1 MHTDKPTL
9 TRATSFATK
18 ATAQTLFYCLASFA
32 GTLARCATRTAAC
45 PPPPGKGTGRHRR
58 QQQVQH
64 RTISPCITPT
74 PHKSRQT
81 IGQASRASQA
91 SAELALRRITST
103 HVQGT
108 VDGGGG
114 TRQDAKQLSTDV
126 AITRSLSLVLS
137 LSQSLDGQR
146 SSPRRHIECL
156 KAVHTAL
163 RVLRKSQ
170 ETRRTQSTCSPSS
183 APLRLCAAVQGSVQT
198 VFDGVLHHKRDGPC
212 YSKNKKKRGRGGLE
226 GGRLSVS
233 AEQHME
239 VLAALCRQLTERA
252 VFSAGPASLLVSF
265 LVIAPVLDK
274 GTSFR
279 AGPRRCRGGRG

>member
-18 ATAQTLFYCLASFA
+18 ASAQTLSYCLASFA
-32 GTLARCATRTAAC
+32 GTLARCASRTAAC
-45 PPPPGKGTGRHRR
+45 PPPLGKGTGRHRR

-91 SAELALRRITST
+91 SAELALRRIAST

-108 VDGGGG
+108 VDGGRG
-114 TRQDAKQLSTDV
+114 TKQDAEQLSTDV

-146 SSPRRHIECL
+146 SPPRQHIERL

-163 RVLRKSQ
+163 TVLKENQ
-170 ETRRTQSTCSPSS
+170 ETRRTQSTCLPCSASPH
-183 APLRLCAAVQGSVQT
+183 PCAMARG
-198 VFDGVLHHKRDGPC
+198 FPC
-212 YSKNKKKRGRGGLE
+212 
-226 GGRLSVS
+226 RLS
-233 AEQHME
+233 
-239 VLAALCRQLTERA
+239 AAYY
-252 VFSAGPASLLVSF
+252 
-265 LVIAPVLDK
+265 IA
-274 GTSFR
+274 
-279 AGPRRCRGGRG
+279 

>member
-18 ATAQTLFYCLASFA
+18 ASAQTLSYCLASFA

-91 SAELALRRITST
+91 SAELALRRMTST

-170 ETRRTQSTCSPSS
+170 ETRRTQSTCLPCSASPH
-183 APLRLCAAVQGSVQT
+183 PCAMARG
-198 VFDGVLHHKRDGPC
+198 FPC
-212 YSKNKKKRGRGGLE
+212 
-226 GGRLSVS
+226 RLS
-233 AEQHME
+233 
-239 VLAALCRQLTERA
+239 AAYY
-252 VFSAGPASLLVSF
+252 
-265 LVIAPVLDK
+265 IA
-274 GTSFR
+274 
-279 AGPRRCRGGRG
+279 

>member
-18 ATAQTLFYCLASFA
+18 ASAQTLSYCLASFA

-91 SAELALRRITST
+91 SAELALRRMTST

-114 TRQDAKQLSTDV
+114 TRQDAEQLSTDV

-146 SSPRRHIECL
+146 SPP
-156 KAVHTAL
+156 TATH
-163 RVLRKSQ
+163 RASQ
-170 ETRRTQSTCSPSS
+170 GSAHSAQS
-183 APLRLCAAVQGSVQT
+183 APEKPGDKENAKHLLTLLSFSAPMCYGEGISLSV
-198 VFDGVLHHKRDGPC
+198 VGGVLHRITEIYC
-212 YSKNKKKRGRGGLE
+212 CNNKMETGKE
-226 GGRLSVS
+226 G
-233 AEQHME
+233 
-239 VLAALCRQLTERA
+239 
-252 VFSAGPASLLVSF
+252 
-265 LVIAPVLDK
+265 
-274 GTSFR
+274 
-279 AGPRRCRGGRG
+279 RCRRG